1 MRTPLQELRR
11 IAESVGFLTGQTVE
25 DVTIRSDCRQLRI
38 TLGNGRM
45 LLVSAQVTDD
55 GKPRLDVDVVKL
67 TLDRDQRQLEVPFES
82 SG

>member
-11 IAESVGFLTGQTVE
+11 IAESVGLLTGQTVE

-38 TLGNGRM
+38 TLGDGRM
-45 LLVSAQVTDD
+45 LLVSAQVADD

>member
-11 IAESVGFLTGQTVE
+11 IAESVGLLTGQTVE

-38 TLGNGRM
+38 TLGDGRM

-67 TLDRDQRQLEVPFES
+67 TLERDQRQLEVPFES

>member
-38 TLGNGRM
+38 TLGDGRM
-45 LLVSAQVTDD
+45 LLVSAQIADD

>member
-11 IAESVGFLTGQTVE
+11 IAESVGLLTGQTVE

-38 TLGNGRM
+38 TLGDGRM
-45 LLVSAQVTDD
+45 LLVSAQVADD

-67 TLDRDQRQLEVPFES
+67 TLERDQRQLEVPFES